1 MKSVGFPKDI
11 LGNEGKNH
19 LDYSREIS
27 IFEYSIRH
35 SMNYTALDTQFL
47 SREVDLNHL
56 IQAKK
61 DIQNKMLPQVTQA
74 ETMQLAMDRLPD
86 SLVSKVKAIG
96 KSYLRSRRDTEVYA
110 VALAVGTIIKEL
122 DNGNTKHVTGPAVA
136 ELMNWLIS

>member
-1 MKSVGFPKDI
+1 
-11 LGNEGKNH
+11 
-19 LDYSREIS
+19 
-27 IFEYSIRH
+27 
-35 SMNYTALDTQFL
+35 MNYTALDTQFL
-47 SREVDLNHL
+47 SREVDLNYL

-74 ETMQLAMDRLPD
+74 ETMQLAMDRLPGT
-86 SLVSKVKAIG
+86 LVSKVKAIG

-122 DNGNTKHVTGPAVA
+122 DNGNTKHVTCPAVA